1 MILSNRAPISTGQ
14 QVLITSRLPIDVM
27 SENWNHT
34 LISLLEIIIQHR
46 EILGFTDLMIKMMQL
61 ITLIKYVTH
70 HLRRWRIHDCGGDH
84 IGHVAMILVFWYLQ
98 LRIREEL
105 ADSCHVN
112 IAAAGIISDRP
123 IEISVADTDLRY
135 VTLTDFS
142 AAIS

>member
-1 MILSNRAPISTGQ
+1 M
-14 QVLITSRLPIDVM
+14 V
-27 SENWNHT
+27 
-34 LISLLEIIIQHR
+34 
-46 EILGFTDLMIKMMQL
+46 KMMQL
-61 ITLIKYVTH
+61 ITLIKNVPH
-70 HLRRWRIHDCGGDH
+70 HLRRWRIHDGRRDH

-112 IAAAGIISDRP
+112 IAAAGIFSDRSM
-123 IEISVADTDLRY
+123 ELSVADTDLRY